1 MVGGEGEGCEFIRWY
16 REIEWCL
23 RNILQTFQGIADLS
37 PYNINAL
44 ENRVVKRNEYMIRE
58 DKSYW
63 YFNIQ
68 ILLTTCIEKL

>member
-1 MVGGEGEGCEFIRWY
+1 M
-16 REIEWCL
+16 REKHFADISRDCWSV
-23 RNILQTFQGIADLS
+23 ADLS

-58 DKSYW
+58 EESYW

-68 ILLTTCIEKL
+68 ILPTTCIEKV